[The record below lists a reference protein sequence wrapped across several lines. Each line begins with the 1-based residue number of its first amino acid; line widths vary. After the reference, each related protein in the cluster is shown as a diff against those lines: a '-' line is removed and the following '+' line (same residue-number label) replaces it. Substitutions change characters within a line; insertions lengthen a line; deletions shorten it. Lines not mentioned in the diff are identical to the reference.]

1 MKNLFLSVAV
11 VLSASASFSQEEKN
25 YLPEAGDW
33 AVGIDATPFLNY
45 AGNLLG
51 GGNSAPAWN
60 ALTSQVITGKYFID
74 ANTAYRGSL
83 RLGFLSNSA
92 SAMIGDATPNVNDG
106 LVYPELPAMVED
118 YAKFSDMNVT
128 LGFGMEKRRGFGRLQ
143 GYYGAEL
150 GIGMSSSSESYK
162 YGNDAVGGTA
172 VNATNTTDWGQLG
185 QDAWGNDARI
195 TEVNSGTAFFIG
207 ARAFIGAE
215 YFVMPRLAVGGEF
228 GWGLGFGTNG
238 TSSVTME
245 STDGATVGTQTV
257 ETSNGSGFGI
267 DTDSATGGFGPT
279 GTLRMTFHF

>member
-92 SAMIGDATPNVNDG
+92 YAMIGNSAVGINDN
-106 LVYPELPAMVED
+106 LIYPALPAMVED
-118 YAKFSDMNVT
+118 EAKFRNMNVT

-150 GIGMSSSSESYK
+150 GIGMSSSSASYE
-162 YGNDAVGGTA
+162 YGNAVPLTG
-172 VNATNTTDWGQLG
+172 VNSANTTDWGQLG

-195 TEVNSGTAFFIG
+195 TENKSGTAFFIG

-245 STDGATVGTQTV
+245 STDGVGFGTQTV